1 VTAGRDDDY
10 LWDPSA
16 PADPE
21 VASLEAA
28 LGGLKY
34 KRPLALPQPRR
45 ARPRWPYAAG
55 GAALAAA
62 AALVF
67 VLTRPDSRPRPCAV
81 AGSGFRFEAIAGV
94 PTCGGAETAAGWLPA
109 GTWLDTGVDETARID
124 VADIGQ
130 IELRGDSRL
139 ALVATGPSE
148 HRLELERGSLHAKV
162 TAPPRLFVIETPTAT
177 AIDLGCEYDLEVS
190 PDGTTTLTVTN
201 GQVELAGGGRLTLVP
216 MGATARTRTGSGPG
230 LAWSTQWATP
240 ELRAAIDRFDGG
252 DATAFDAILSAA
264 RPRDTVT
271 LYNLLFRAA
280 DGAGRRRIYDRID
293 TLAGI
298 PEMILPEDIEAGNFE
313 AAEELRDYLWVYW
326 VVPEQLPERADV
338 WE

>member
-1 VTAGRDDDY
+1 MSAGRDDDY

-28 LGGLKY
+28 LGGLAY
-34 KRPLALPQPRR
+34 KRPLALPPRRR
-45 ARPRWPYAAG
+45 ARPRWPYAAAG
-55 GAALAAA
+55 ALAAA
-62 AALVF
+62 AAVLLY
-67 VLTRPDSRPRPCAV
+67 LTRPESRPRPCAA
-81 AGSGFRFEAIAGV
+81 AGSGFRFEATAGV
-94 PTCGGAETAAGWLPA
+94 PTCGGADATAGWLPA
-109 GTWLDTGVDETARID
+109 GAWLHTGVDESARID

-139 ALVATGPSE
+139 SLVATGPEE
-148 HRLELERGSLHAKV
+148 HRLELERGALHAKV
-162 TAPPRLFVIETPTAT
+162 TAPPRLFVIETPSAT
-177 AIDLGCEYDLEVS
+177 AIDLGCEYDLFVG
-190 PDGTTTLTVTN
+190 PDGAATLTVTN

-216 MGATARTRTGSGPG
+216 MGATARTRPGSGPG
-230 LAWSTQWATP
+230 LPWSTQWATP

-252 DATAFDAILSAA
+252 DATAFDEILSAA

-280 DGAGRRRIYDRID
+280 DGAGRVRVYERID
-293 TLAGI
+293 ELAGI
-298 PEMILPEDIEAGNFE
+298 PEMILPVDIEAGNFE
-313 AAEELRDYLWVYW
+313 AADQLRDYLWVYW